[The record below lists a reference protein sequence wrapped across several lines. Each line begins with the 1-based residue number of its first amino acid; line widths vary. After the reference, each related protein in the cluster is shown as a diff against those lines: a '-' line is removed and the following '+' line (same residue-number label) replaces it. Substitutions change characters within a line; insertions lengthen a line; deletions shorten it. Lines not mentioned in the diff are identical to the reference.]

1 MRLQR
6 GLHLRGRRT
15 LVLRAGSHGHQGRLR
30 ESEDEG
36 RVHPPIVAAL
46 SVDTQSAVLVG
57 DTDPAL
63 AADGRKPIVV
73 NNASRRRMMPGMV
86 RTTMRFWVLGFV
98 ALASVSALAAPKQ
111 LKPSGKVTA
120 SEGMLHDAFAF
131 DESGSKLATIQF
143 TAQGKVQLLVGPPG
157 GKPRAA
163 DISSFTATPEKIF
176 GLAGH
181 WFVVSNEGH
190 RRAAIVDPSGRI
202 RRTTQSFDDCE
213 LSLSP
218 KAFVAVSEAN
228 EPSGNRRFTI
238 QAYKP
243 DGGTLLL
250 KDFIVEGGGT
260 VAGGGGVTFLGF
272 TNSHFAAMVE
282 RPGAFNRKSDS
293 RMPPQFAI
301 LDVKSG
307 KVGAG
312 KTPPKLENFL
322 DYVHKRGEK
331 PDQPAVIVL
340 AEGQKG
346 FELVGPGEK
355 VRALKL
361 PVPVQD
367 YDPSTL
373 QQRQVGGKVVFS
385 LLADRP
391 GRKKGDMNEE
401 SRFALDFF
409 SLDPGSAKVTVIGEV
424 GLPDKQPYP
433 WSAGGNKIAVS
444 RKTADGNR
452 EILIYAR

>member
-1 MRLQR
+1 
-6 GLHLRGRRT
+6 
-15 LVLRAGSHGHQGRLR
+15 
-30 ESEDEG
+30 
-36 RVHPPIVAAL
+36 
-46 SVDTQSAVLVG
+46 
-57 DTDPAL
+57 
-63 AADGRKPIVV
+63 
-73 NNASRRRMMPGMV
+73 MMPGMA
-86 RTTMRFWVLGFV
+86 RTTTWLWVLGLVFCAQV
-98 ALASVSALAAPKQ
+98 TARAAPKQ

-131 DESGSKLATIQF
+131 DESGGKLAAIQF

-163 DISSFTATPEKIF
+163 DISSFTATPEKIL
-176 GLAGH
+176 GLSGY
-181 WFVVSNEGH
+181 WFIVSNEGQ

-213 LSLSP
+213 LSTSP
-218 KAFVAVSEAN
+218 KAFVAVSEKN

-243 DGGTLLL
+243 DGATLML
-250 KDFIVEGGGT
+250 KDLVVEGNGT

-282 RPGAFNRKSDS
+282 RPGAYNRKSDS
-293 RMPPQFAI
+293 RMPPQFAL
-301 LDVKSG
+301 LDVKTG
-307 KVGAG
+307 KVGPG

-322 DYVHKRGEK
+322 EYVHKRGEK

-346 FELVGPGEK
+346 YELVGPGEK
-355 VRALKL
+355 VRSLKL
-361 PVPVQD
+361 PLPVQD

-391 GRKKGDMNEE
+391 GRKQGDMNEE
-401 SRFALDFF
+401 ARFALDFF
-409 SLDPGSAKVTVIGEV
+409 SLDPGSAKVTVIGEIA
-424 GLPDKQPYP
+424 LPDKQPYP

-444 RKTADGNR
+444 RKTTDGNR
-452 EILIYAR
+452 EILIYSR